1 MSRKNKTGEMTTKKK
16 KQLGLVDKDDV
27 DLHIGNKAHINEF
40 LVKALL
46 QVHQNCGLI
55 QLTVVKHRGR

>member
-1 MSRKNKTGEMTTKKK
+1 MTTKKK